1 MFLLNSRHSL
11 FKIAN
16 KLFFSR
22 SYEINLPSS
31 FNIIVPYALIYSI
44 KLLALELV
52 QFLVKFFQ
60 TLLKVLRILFESK
73 NFKKVLNNRLI
84 WIKKPFYL

>member
-11 FKIAN
+11 FKIAT

-22 SYEINLPSS
+22 GYEINLPSS

-60 TLLKVLRILFESK
+60 TFLEILRILFELE

-84 WIKKPFYL
+84 WIKKPSYL

>member
-22 SYEINLPSS
+22 GHEINLPSS

-60 TLLKVLRILFESK
+60 TFLKILRILSELD
-73 NFKKVLNNRLI
+73 NVR
-84 WIKKPFYL
+84 

>member
-11 FKIAN
+11 FKNAD

-22 SYEINLPSS
+22 GYEINLPSS
-31 FNIIVPYALIYSI
+31 FNIIVPYALIYSKKI
-44 KLLALELV
+44 LALELV

-60 TLLKVLRILFESK
+60 TFTKT
-73 NFKKVLNNRLI
+73 KK
-84 WIKKPFYL
+84 FF